1 MTEREKM
8 LRGEQFETLDPQ
20 LSEDRRR
27 AAALLSRLNAL
38 SMDAPGYREAL
49 GELLPHASDECL
61 IRPPFYCDYGYSLFI
76 GRGVFINFN
85 CVMLDGAPIRIG
97 DHVLIGPA
105 VQIYTFTHPSS
116 AAARSKAVVRSR
128 SATTAGSAAG
138 QFSVRA
144 SGSGLARSSAQ
155 AASWCAT
162 SSRTSSWP
170 AIRPVSSAGSNNG
183 WE

>member
-61 IRPPFYCDYGYSLFI
+61 IRPPFFTATMVTACSSDVAFSL
-76 GRGVFINFN
+76 
-85 CVMLDGAPIRIG
+85 
-97 DHVLIGPA
+97 
-105 VQIYTFTHPSS
+105 TS
-116 AAARSKAVVRSR
+116 
-128 SATTAGSAAG
+128 TA
-138 QFSVRA
+138 
-144 SGSGLARSSAQ
+144 
-155 AASWCAT
+155 
-162 SSRTSSWP
+162 
-170 AIRPVSSAGSNNG
+170 
-183 WE
+183 